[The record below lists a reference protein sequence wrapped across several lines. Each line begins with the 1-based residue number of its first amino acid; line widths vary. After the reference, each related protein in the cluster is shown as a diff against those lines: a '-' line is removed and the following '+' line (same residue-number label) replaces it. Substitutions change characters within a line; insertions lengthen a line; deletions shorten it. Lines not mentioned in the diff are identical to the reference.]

1 MPASIETRDATTND
15 FFMIASPTGILVQT
29 SRKRVAEPID
39 LRGGIGFESQQAVEY
54 GGRVRHSARAQELAA
69 EQKERP
75 RVLGMRLDGAPELRD
90 RLLAVSR
97 AREIETLRKVGLG
110 ALDRI
115 EAPELARRLPG
126 PALAL
131 E

>member
-54 GGRVRHSARAQELAA
+54 GGRVRHSARA
-69 EQKERP
+69 
-75 RVLGMRLDGAPELRD
+75 PELRD